1 LSENRCCIEQVFGD
15 GDCSTVSFKLSPD
28 LINWSESTVIRKCIC
43 KGGEWEIYPSLMDPR
58 SPSDSFDTV
67 GKTASLF
74 HVNLHGRQIWSY
86 DLEFGGVEGAE
97 GDWLEQGSEIGQLTT
112 DDDLKERLGPL
123 KTDDANV
130 SSSTSQAGAQIQLA
144 QLARQPRK
152 FLQTACNR
160 IGGSHFEQVGDELL
174 LAKFDV
180 VVTNDVNYKDICR

>member
-1 LSENRCCIEQVFGD
+1 MTGLSVHFMLKIRTILSENRCCIEQVFGD

-123 KTDDANV
+123 KTDDV
-130 SSSTSQAGAQIQLA
+130 SGSYLQRQGECERTATCTLPSQ
-144 QLARQPRK
+144 
-152 FLQTACNR
+152 NY
-160 IGGSHFEQVGDELL
+160 LL
-174 LAKFDV
+174 WRA
-180 VVTNDVNYKDICR
+180 